1 MSKTLRLALVPRD
14 GLFFKDGR
22 GWYTSH
28 SGRGHALDW
37 PWPSSIRGAL
47 CTAVGRR
54 QEAEKGSIHCKKEWR
69 DLKVK
74 VQPQRQLALRRE
86 LGKDWT
92 RNHRMWPVPRDAVFL
107 ENNEAETK
115 QCKVTRLIP
124 QEHLVAG
131 ILSNAPKADSA
142 LWFPVLETEDEESIK
157 PLTPPRWWN
166 ETTFV
171 RWLRG
176 EDVTATIHQGKAD
189 GPHME
194 KQARIHVVIDSDK
207 QTAEKKGLYTTEI
220 VETLQREKEGSY
232 EWAIGV
238 EVETPEVT
246 APRLATLGSDRRPA
260 FVEELEDTPLFESPG
275 NLLEQIAGSKRLR
288 LILVT
293 PAKFEEGWLPDGFEL
308 KDNVYRGNLPE
319 VEGEVILRSALVG
332 RPINISGWDMA
343 ERRPKGTD
351 RMAPPGSVYF
361 FEKANG
367 QAFTADEVQ
376 ALWLANLGDRVE
388 DGFGLVVPGIWQ
400 NQGDA
405 S

>member
-1 MSKTLRLALVPRD
+1 MGKTLRLALVPRD

-54 QEAEKGSIHCKKEWR
+54 QEAEKGSIHCKKEWLA
-69 DLKVK
+69 LKDTIK
-74 VQPQRQLALRRE
+74 PFRQLALRRE
-86 LGKDWT
+86 LGKNWT

-107 ENNEAETK
+107 ENNKAETK

-124 QEHLVAG
+124 KKPLAG
-131 ILSNAPKADSA
+131 ILSNDTDADSA
-142 LWFPVLETEDEESIK
+142 LWFPVLETEDEESVK

-166 ETTFV
+166 EATFV
-171 RWLRG
+171 KWLLG
-176 EDVTATIHQGKAD
+176 EDVTATIHQGKAV

-194 KQARIHVVIDSDK
+194 KQARVHVVINNK
-207 QTAEKKGLYTTEI
+207 TQTAKDEGLYTTEI
-220 VETLQREKEGSY
+220 VETLQRDKEGSY

-260 FVEELEDTPLFESPG
+260 FVEELEDTQLFEPPDS
-275 NLLEQIAGSKRLR
+275 LLEQIAGSKSLR
-288 LILVT
+288 LILIT
-293 PAKFEEGWLPDGFEL
+293 PAKFEEGWLPDGFER
-308 KDNVYRGNLPE
+308 KDNVAYRGSLPGVNDE
-319 VEGEVILRSALVG
+319 LILRSALVG
-332 RPINISGWDMA
+332 RPVNISGWDMA

-351 RMAPPGSVYF
+351 RMVPPGSVYF
-361 FEKANG
+361 FEKADG
-367 QAFTADEVQ
+367 QAFTTDEVQ
-376 ALWLANLGDRVE
+376 ALWLANLGDRAE

>member
-1 MSKTLRLALVPRD
+1 MGKTLRLALVPRD

-54 QEAEKGSIHCKKEWR
+54 QEAEKGSIHCKKEWLA
-69 DLKVK
+69 LKDK
-74 VQPQRQLALRRE
+74 IKPQRQLALRRE
-86 LGKDWT
+86 LGERWSFE
-92 RNHRMWPVPRDAVFL
+92 HRMWPVPRDVVFL
-107 ENNEAETK
+107 ENNKAETK

-124 QEHLVAG
+124 KKPLAG

-142 LWFPVLETEDEESIK
+142 LWFPQLETKESVK

-166 ETTFV
+166 EATFV
-171 RWLRG
+171 KWLRG
-176 EDVTATIHQGKAD
+176 KDVEATVHQGKAD
-189 GPHME
+189 GPHMD
-194 KQARIHVVIDSDK
+194 KQARIHVVINNK
-207 QTAEKKGLYTTEI
+207 TQTAKDKGLYTTEI
-220 VETLQREKEGSY
+220 VETLQSDKEGSY

-260 FVEELEDTPLFESPG
+260 FVEELEDTPLFDPPD
-275 NLLEQIAGSKRLR
+275 NLLEQIAGSKSLR
-288 LILVT
+288 LILIT
-293 PAKFEEGWLPDGFEL
+293 PAKFKEGWLPKGFKLE
-308 KDNVYRGNLPE
+308 DNAAYRGSLPG
-319 VEGEVILRSALVG
+319 VNGEVILRSALVG
-332 RPINISGWDMA
+332 RPVNISGWDMA

-376 ALWLANLGDRVE
+376 ALWLANLGDRTE